1 MSDDGEGSSTA
12 TGERNERA
20 RQLLRALVV
29 AAAVGLPVSLVA
41 FGFLALTPA
50 VETALWET
58 VPESLGFSA
67 SAWWWILLVPTVGG
81 LLAGLAVHYLPGGGG
96 HEPIKGFTPDPVLPR
111 AIPGVVLAALAS
123 LSFGAVLGPEAPLLA
138 LGSALGLWFARIG
151 RLSGD
156 VAPLAAAAGLFASI
170 SALFGNPLLAAF
182 LILEAV
188 GMAGLAAPLAAVLL
202 PGMLSA
208 AVGYLLI
215 SGVRSWSGIEIS
227 GFPALDLPAY
237 PTVAPMDLLWAFL
250 LGIVLAALV
259 AAVRVVARGTH
270 ALASTHPGLMA
281 PGAGLLVG
289 GAALLF
295 TAVSGQKADLVL
307 FSGESSTPTVVAN
320 GASWGAAVLA
330 LLLLLKGL
338 AYAISLGSLFRGG
351 PVFPALFL
359 GATVG
364 VLLSDLVPNVSLTAS
379 VVVGM
384 AAATSAMLRLPLSAV
399 LLAVL
404 LGGSTAVEATSLA
417 LIASVV
423 AFVATRVL
431 ERSGRLGSPKSPQP
445 SSSPG

>member
-1 MSDDGEGSSTA
+1 MSDESGPPTIAQGTD
-12 TGERNERA
+12 RERA
-20 RQLLRALVV
+20 RELLRALVV
-29 AAAVGLPVSLVA
+29 AAGVGLPVSLAA

-50 VETALWET
+50 IET
-58 VPESLGFSA
+58 VLWTTIPESLGFSGT
-67 SAWWWILLVPTVGG
+67 AWWWILLVPTVGG
-81 LLAGLAVHYLPGGGG
+81 LLAGLAVRHLPGGGG

-151 RLSGD
+151 RLSGE

-182 LILEAV
+182 LVLEAV
-188 GMAGLAAPLAAVLL
+188 GMAGLTAPLAAVLL

-208 AVGYLLI
+208 AIGYLLI
-215 SGVRSWSGIEIS
+215 TGIRSWSGIELS

-237 PTVAPMDLLWAFL
+237 PTVVLMDLLWAVV

-259 AAVRVVARGTH
+259 AAVRVVAERTH
-270 ALASTHPGLMA
+270 ALTSTHPGFMA

-295 TAVSGQKADLVL
+295 AAVSGEHADLVL
-307 FSGESSTPTVVAN
+307 FSGESSTPTVVSS
-320 GASWGAAVLA
+320 GASWGAGVLA
-330 LLLLLKGL
+330 LLLLLKSL

-364 VLLSDLVPNVSLTAS
+364 VLLSELVPDVSLTAS

-431 ERSGRLGSPKSPQP
+431 ERSRAARSPASAQP
-445 SSSPG
+445 SSPPG

>member
-1 MSDDGEGSSTA
+1 MSDESGPPTIAQGTD
-12 TGERNERA
+12 RERA
-20 RQLLRALVV
+20 RELLRALVV
-29 AAAVGLPVSLVA
+29 AAGVGLPVSLAA

-50 VETALWET
+50 IET
-58 VPESLGFSA
+58 VLWTTIPENLGFSGT
-67 SAWWWILLVPTVGG
+67 AWWWILLVPTVGG
-81 LLAGLAVHYLPGGGG
+81 LLAGLVVRHLPGGGG

-151 RLSGD
+151 RLSGE

-182 LILEAV
+182 LVLEAV
-188 GMAGLAAPLAAVLL
+188 GMAGLTAPLAAVLL

-208 AVGYLLI
+208 AIGYLLI
-215 SGVRSWSGIEIS
+215 TGIRSWSGIEIS

-237 PTVAPMDLLWAFL
+237 PTVVLMDLLWAVV

-259 AAVRVVARGTH
+259 AAVRVVAERAH
-270 ALASTHPGLMA
+270 ALTSTHPGFMA

-289 GAALLF
+289 VAALLF
-295 TAVSGQKADLVL
+295 AAGSGEHADLVL
-307 FSGESSTPTVVAN
+307 FSGESSTPTVVSS
-320 GASWGAAVLA
+320 GASWGAGVLA
-330 LLLLLKGL
+330 LLLLLKSL

-364 VLLSDLVPNVSLTAS
+364 VLLSELVPDVSLTAS

-404 LGGSTAVEATSLA
+404 LGGSTALEATSLA

-431 ERSGRLGSPKSPQP
+431 ERSRAARSPAPAQP
-445 SSSPG
+445 SSPPG

>member
-1 MSDDGEGSSTA
+1 MSDESGPPTIAQGTD
-12 TGERNERA
+12 RERA
-20 RQLLRALVV
+20 RELLRALVV
-29 AAAVGLPVSLVA
+29 AAGVGLPVSLAA

-50 VETALWET
+50 IET
-58 VPESLGFSA
+58 VLWTTIPENLGFSGT
-67 SAWWWILLVPTVGG
+67 AWWWILLVPTVGG
-81 LLAGLAVHYLPGGGG
+81 LIAGLVVRHLPGGGG

-151 RLSGD
+151 RLSGE

-182 LILEAV
+182 LVLEAV
-188 GMAGLAAPLAAVLL
+188 GMAGLTAPLAAVLL

-208 AVGYLLI
+208 AIGYLLI
-215 SGVRSWSGIEIS
+215 TGIRSWSGIEIS

-237 PTVAPMDLLWAFL
+237 PTVVLMDLLWAVV

-259 AAVRVVARGTH
+259 AAVRVVAERAH
-270 ALASTHPGLMA
+270 ALTSTHPGFMA

-289 GAALLF
+289 VAALLF
-295 TAVSGQKADLVL
+295 AAGSGEHADLVL
-307 FSGESSTPTVVAN
+307 FSGESSTPTVVSS
-320 GASWGAAVLA
+320 GASWGAGVLA
-330 LLLLLKGL
+330 LLLLLKSL

-364 VLLSDLVPNVSLTAS
+364 VLLSELVPDVSLTAS

-404 LGGSTAVEATSLA
+404 LGGSTALEATSLA

-431 ERSGRLGSPKSPQP
+431 ERSRAARSPAPAQP
-445 SSSPG
+445 SSPPG